1 MESKRLF
8 GKMCFLHRQLSRE
21 NIKLYAEAGV
31 TPVQMHTLAFLDGSS
46 KSGRRVC
53 QKDIEKTINLRPSSV
68 STLLSK
74 LEKDGFII
82 RTTAEGDARTKWLEL
97 TDKGKEVCIK
107 DKLIIDGCDRIVD
120 TALSEEEQNEFS
132 RLIDKIINNIRD
144 AEIRSI
150 QR

>member
-21 NIKLYAEAGV
+21 NLKLFAEAGI
-31 TPVQMHTLAFLDGSS
+31 TPVQMHTLNILHVSS
-46 KSGRRVC
+46 INGTRIC

-74 LEKDGFII
+74 LEKGGFIK
-82 RTTAEGDARTKWLEL
+82 RTQAEGDARAKWLEL
-97 TDKGKEVCIK
+97 TGKGEEVCIK
-107 DKLIIDGCDRIVD
+107 GKLVMDGCDSLVE

-144 AEIRSI
+144 ADIRY
-150 QR
+150 